1 MDVYLS
7 ASEAAAFL
15 GVAKPSLYAYVSRG
29 LVRSQPGADSRVRT
43 YNRLD
48 LEQLQARKRIRNRPQ
63 AEVAVALHRGAPLL
77 DSALTLITKDGL
89 YYRGS
94 SALELALNRSFWE
107 VARWFWSGHWEVPH
121 SAPGRSRVQRP
132 RCNSDPFHL
141 QQSWLIERSHTDSLG
156 YQWAM
161 PFAGETGTAIVRQ
174 FLAFLTGTPSPS
186 IDHAASE
193 LAACWCRRPER
204 AERILNA
211 VLILALDHE
220 INVSSFTARVVA
232 SAGSNLYEV
241 VNAAMSA
248 FSGSRHGRTSER
260 AEQFIGELEDAGSA
274 GTLIHARLRAG
285 EEIPGFGHPLYP
297 DGDPRA
303 KLILRLMA
311 EDFPA
316 EFAKIRRKIIDSEG
330 ALRQSVNLDLAVA
343 AVGKVLGLPVHS
355 GFHLFALGR
364 TAGWIAHAVEQNQSG
379 EFIRPRARYT
389 GVMPVIS
396 IRGETTERVKEAT
409 EGRTREG
416 KWVG

>member
-15 GVAKPSLYAYVSRG
+15 GVAKASLYSYVSRG
-29 LVRSQPGADSRVRT
+29 LVRSQPGADSRART

-63 AEVAVALHRGAPLL
+63 AEVTAALHWGAPLL
-77 DSALTLITKDGL
+77 DSSLTLITKDGL

-107 VARWFWSGHWEVPH
+107 VARWFWSGHWEAPP
-121 SAPGRSRVQRP
+121 SAPCRSRVHRP
-132 RCNSDPFHL
+132 KRDSDPFHL
-141 QQSWLIERSHTDSLG
+141 QQSWLIERSRTDSLG

-161 PFAGETGTAIVRQ
+161 PFAAETATAIVRQ
-174 FLAFLTGTPSPS
+174 FLAFLTGASNPS

-193 LAACWCRRPER
+193 LLTCWCRRQER
-204 AERILNA
+204 AERLLNA

-241 VNAAMSA
+241 VNAAMCA
-248 FSGSRHGRTSER
+248 FSGPRHGRTSER
-260 AEQFIGELEDAGSA
+260 AEQFIGELEVAGSA
-274 GTLIHARLRAG
+274 GALIHARLRAG
-285 EEIPGFGHPLYP
+285 EEMPGFGHPLYP

-303 KLILRLMA
+303 KLILRLLA

-316 EFAKIRRKIIDSEG
+316 EFAKIQRKIIDSEVT
-330 ALRQSVNLDLAVA
+330 LRQSVNLDLAVA
-343 AVGKVLGLPVHS
+343 VVGKVLRLPAHS

-364 TAGWIAHAVEQNQSG
+364 TAGWIAHAVEQHQSG

-396 IRGETTERVKEAT
+396 IGGEAT
-409 EGRTREG
+409 EGC
-416 KWVG
+416 

>member
-7 ASEAAAFL
+7 ATEAAAFL
-15 GVAKPSLYAYVSRG
+15 EVAKPTLYAYVSRG
-29 LVRSQPGADSRVRT
+29 LIRSQPGGDSRART

-63 AEVAVALHRGAPLL
+63 AEVAAALHWGAPLL
-77 DSALTLITKDGL
+77 DSSLTLITKDGL

-94 SALELALNRSFWE
+94 SALELALSRSFWA
-107 VARWFWSGHWEVPH
+107 VAHWFWGGQWEVPP
-121 SAPGRSRVQRP
+121 APRRSRVRRP
-132 RCNSDPFHL
+132 KRISDPFHL

-156 YQWAM
+156 YQWTM
-161 PFAGETGTAIVRQ
+161 PVAGETGTAIVRQ
-174 FLAFLTGTPSPS
+174 FLAFLTGTPNPS

-193 LAACWCRRPER
+193 LATCWGQRPER
-204 AERILNA
+204 AERVLNA
-211 VLILALDHE
+211 VLILTLDHE

-241 VNAAMSA
+241 VNAAMCA

-260 AEQFIGELEDAGSA
+260 AEQFIEELEDAESA
-274 GTLIHARLRAG
+274 GALIHARLRGG

-297 DGDPRA
+297 GGDPRA
-303 KLILRLMA
+303 KLILQLVA

-316 EFAKIRRKIIDSEG
+316 EFARIRRKISDSER
-330 ALRQSVNLDLAVA
+330 ALHQLANLDLAL
-343 AVGKVLGLPVHS
+343 AVVSKVLALPVHS

-364 TAGWIAHAVEQNQSG
+364 TVGWIAHAVEQHQSG

-389 GVMPVIS
+389 GVMP
-396 IRGETTERVKEAT
+396 GA
-409 EGRTREG
+409 EG
-416 KWVG
+416 